1 MSVESPATP
10 SEAASAEGVH
20 SPARALLMVG
30 WIVLIALA
38 VALIMWRTTATLL
51 AEWSDTDDLTYTH
64 GYLIVAISVWALL
77 RSRDSLARES
87 SAPVA
92 ALIPVSLVLSVA
104 WLITYRAGLLV
115 VYQALLPLAMWVA
128 VWTICGWRVAR
139 TSMFAFGF
147 LYFAVPI
154 WSLSNSTLQ
163 HATTAAMKALL
174 PLFSVPA
181 YFSGNTVYIPS
192 GVFEIAGGCSGLHF
206 FIVGTAIATLYGE
219 VHRDSLKT
227 RVIFVLMAA
236 LLAVLAN
243 WVRVFTIIV
252 AGHLTNM
259 QHFLIRVD
267 HYYFGWAVFAV
278 AIALFL
284 YLASKMPP
292 QDRAADPMLE
302 RKSQPRP
309 VPRRAWPITAFTAVA
324 VAVGPWQASRVSAGA
339 REPASVL
346 PTLTRWNGPDDAV
359 GQWRP
364 KFPSADRLL
373 LGSYSADG
381 QRVDVFVAAYREQ
394 HQGKE
399 FGSLGN
405 SSLGEGL
412 KSQIPRRA
420 LSGGIG
426 ERIVI
431 DDQGLRWIL
440 RDTYVVGE
448 RKFYA
453 ASVGQLWYGL
463 TALWRDQRSAALG
476 VRVKCQADS
485 CDAARLVAD
494 EFLLSSG
501 FVHAIAQ

>member
-10 SEAASAEGVH
+10 GEAVSAEGVYP
-20 SPARALLMVG
+20 PARALLRVG

-51 AEWSDTDDLTYTH
+51 REWSDTDDLTYTH
-64 GYLIVAISVWALL
+64 GYLILAISVWALW
-77 RSRDSLARES
+77 RSRDSLAREN

-92 ALIPVSLVLSVA
+92 ALIPISLVLSVA

-128 VWTICGWRVAR
+128 VWTICGWGVAR
-139 TSMFAFGF
+139 TSLFAFGF

-154 WSLSNSTLQ
+154 WSLANSTLQ

-174 PLFSVPA
+174 PLFGVPT
-181 YFSGNTVYIPS
+181 YFSGNTVYIPA

-227 RVIFVLMAA
+227 RAIFVLMAA
-236 LLAVLAN
+236 VLAVLAN

-267 HYYFGWAVFAV
+267 HYYFGWVVFAV
-278 AIALFL
+278 AIGLFL
-284 YLASKMPP
+284 YLASRMP
-292 QDRAADPMLE
+292 QGRAADPMIE
-302 RKSQPRP
+302 RTSQPQP
-309 VPRRAWPITAFTAVA
+309 VSRRAWLIAACTAVA
-324 VAVGPWQASRVSAGA
+324 VALGPWQASRVSAGA

-346 PTLTRWNGPDDAV
+346 PTLTGWNGPDNAV
-359 GQWRP
+359 GEWRP
-364 KFPSADRLL
+364 KFPSADQLL
-373 LGSYSADG
+373 LGSYSANG
-381 QRVDVFVAAYREQ
+381 QSVDVFVAAYREQ

-412 KSQIPRRA
+412 ESRLPRRA

-431 DDQGLRWIL
+431 DDQGTRWIL

-448 RKFYA
+448 RNFYA

-476 VRVKCQADS
+476 VRVKCQAES

-501 FVHAIAQ
+501 VVHAIAQ